1 MLESD
6 TPSQRRVVHHRTFRS
21 PRPPEVCV
29 LVPNLDTPEGLFGW
43 MAARGVITEA
53 QAQEMIAAVR
63 HEMAEERDSD
73 ATEAPGC
80 RG

>member
-1 MLESD
+1 
-6 TPSQRRVVHHRTFRS
+6 
-21 PRPPEVCV
+21 V